1 MRMILKC
8 KMCGGDIDLEGEK
21 TFYTCEYC
29 GSTMTLPKV
38 STRAKAALYNRANHF
53 RRIGEFDKAL
63 AIYENIVGRDNTDAE
78 AHWCCVLC
86 RFGIEYVEDPT
97 TYEFVPTCHRASLD
111 SVLEDV
117 DYIAALEYSDG
128 ITKRQYQKDAAKIA
142 EVQRGILATSQNEE
156 PFDIF
161 ICYKET
167 DDTTKERTRDSIDA
181 QEIYYQL
188 TQEGYRVFFSR
199 ITLEDKA
206 GTEYEP
212 YIFAALN
219 SAKVMVV
226 IGSRAEYL
234 NAVWVKN
241 EWSRFVSLM
250 KKDRTKL
257 LIPCYKEMDPYDLP
271 EQLSVLQ
278 SYDMTKIG
286 FVQDLIRG
294 IKKVVNVRKSQTA
307 LKETIVVEDK
317 INIEP
322 LLKRA
327 YIALEDEE
335 WEKAD
340 EFCEKVLNQNPENA
354 QAYLVKLMAE
364 LQVRRQEDLGGCKQ
378 PFNNRKNY
386 QKAVRFG
393 DDKIKEMLSEYIE
406 CINDRNET
414 LRLNGIYDG
423 AVFSMN
429 VANTELEYTVVAET
443 FKTISGFKDSDALAV
458 QCLKRAEEQRILAE
472 QKKEKQKI
480 KEKEKRYKV
489 QAVVYALKQSRIQTL
504 QSNLQASQSDFDTLV
519 TQEKQLEDQ
528 RSRLGIFAGKEKKR
542 IDEELVGISVK
553 KSSLVARINQIKKTL
568 VNYSPVVDVERNL
581 RDKSNNSNDIGAQ
594 YENTQE
600 NVVYEYSFEK
610 ALNIYCDNP
619 EITLEVNKIYPDAN
633 YFALL
638 YGKAKVFKLGRY
650 SQSINGEEKSIEW
663 IVLAREGRR
672 VLAISKYALM
682 TWPYTFT
689 IDPLKLIMEAT
700 WETCMLRSC
709 LNREFL
715 DAVFNKEE
723 QSWIINSIVTADEN
737 PKSNHGTS
745 PGNNTIDK
753 VFLLSITEANK
764 YFSSDSERKCQGTE
778 YCCKDAKKYIDM
790 NCSWW
795 LRSPGYD
802 NYRAAYVSSK
812 GHVNTYGEDVLRKT
826 CDHGRLDDSDILTVR
841 PALWLDAESIIF

>member
-161 ICYKET
+161 ICYKAT

-650 SQSINGEEKSIEW
+650 SQSINGEENHATLHVVVKKYDKNIKNTVKEVLKKHNISHSVIE
-663 IVLAREGRR
+663 I
-672 VLAISKYALM
+672 
-682 TWPYTFT
+682 
-689 IDPLKLIMEAT
+689 
-700 WETCMLRSC
+700 
-709 LNREFL
+709 
-715 DAVFNKEE
+715 E
-723 QSWIINSIVTADEN
+723 QADE
-737 PKSNHGTS
+737 
-745 PGNNTIDK
+745 
-753 VFLLSITEANK
+753 E
-764 YFSSDSERKCQGTE
+764 
-778 YCCKDAKKYIDM
+778 
-790 NCSWW
+790 
-795 LRSPGYD
+795 
-802 NYRAAYVSSK
+802 
-812 GHVNTYGEDVLRKT
+812 
-826 CDHGRLDDSDILTVR
+826 
-841 PALWLDAESIIF
+841 